1 MSSFKIRER
10 KTNKDLVL
18 LTVHCSVLDRQ
29 EDKKHISIQNY
40 KRVVVLAVHFL
51 IFMFKY
57 KKVKHF
63 KDCSRAHVE
72 YNYKTS

>member
-10 KTNKDLVL
+10 RTNKDLVL

-29 EDKKHISIQNY
+29 EDKKH
-40 KRVVVLAVHFL
+40 FL
-51 IFMFKY
+51 IFMFKH